1 MTTAPIGG
9 ANADSSWRLKLRR
22 AHDHFEDVQRRID
35 ALTSSPRRRPFR
47 VEKHRHRREWSYS
60 VHCEV
65 VVDEMLP
72 VIIGEFL
79 YDVRSALDHIAVVNV
94 PSNRRSSAQFPIVCD
109 PIWQK
114 DADGLYD
121 ERYADSRKNWNTWTA
136 RMQSGV
142 LAIIESAQPY
152 HAVNRSAVPQDDAL
166 AILSAFQNADKHREL
181 NIVAVGVLN
190 PVATPEGDTPF
201 SFATALGYG
210 NLLTDGTVFLR
221 HPVEV
226 NVEVVGELA
235 VGMTRSPKRGYWLLP
250 TILKDLLAE
259 VTAIIGAIEQAM

>member
-1 MTTAPIGG
+1 MTTPPDG
-9 ANADSSWRLKLRR
+9 AYADSSWRLKLTR

-35 ALTSSPRRRPFR
+35 ALTCSPRRRSFR

-65 VVDEMLP
+65 VVDQMIP

-79 YDVRSALDHIAVVNV
+79 YDVRSALDHIAVANV

-109 PIWQK
+109 PIWEK

-136 RMQSGV
+136 RMKSGV

-152 HAVNRSAVPQDDAL
+152 HAVKRSAVPQHDAL

-181 NIVAVGVLN
+181 NIVAAGVMD
-190 PVATPEGDTPF
+190 PVATPEGDKPF
-201 SFATALGYG
+201 SFTAALGHG

-221 HPVEV
+221 HPIEV
-226 NVEVVGELA
+226 NVELVGELI
-235 VGMTRSPKRGYWLLP
+235 VGITRSPKQGYWLLP
-250 TILKDLLAE
+250 DTLDDIWAE
-259 VTAIIGAIEQAM
+259 VSAIIGAIEQAM